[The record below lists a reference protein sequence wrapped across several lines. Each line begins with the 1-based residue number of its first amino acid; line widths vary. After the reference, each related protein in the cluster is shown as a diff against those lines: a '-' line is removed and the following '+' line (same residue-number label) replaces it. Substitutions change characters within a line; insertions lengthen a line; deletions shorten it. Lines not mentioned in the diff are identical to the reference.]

1 MTHESLKPRLV
12 VLQEGRPVK
21 TLEVVP
27 GQEWKLGRHPQ
38 CAVIIAHPSVSRF
51 HARIFCDAT
60 GVYLE
65 DLNTANGTFV
75 NDQRIQ
81 GTVTLRDGDVIRL
94 AQATNPNPIL
104 LKFEDPSARLLE
116 ALVEEEKP
124 PEVPAEAP
132 EAPAEASS
140 AAEEAADVEV
150 APSPLAPTGWRGLL
164 AVVRQ
169 PVVWVPVAIVLVGAI
184 AVGVFLVSRFR
195 VTQRPWQS
203 VRVEPLK
210 VRAGW
215 LLTLQGPDVQPI
227 QGLRV
232 WVHDQEA
239 TVQAA
244 ESGKLQMTVPDLGL
258 GERGTRVVELRVE
271 RKGLVLFRQSIQ
283 YEVVPQIRAV
293 RPTEVAVGQTVNIE
307 GTGFTGHLGDVKVRV
322 GNLDAPVVKA
332 TPGLIQFRVPV
343 LTRRGVV
350 DAPVEVRIGEWSERT
365 VSLKVRPRDL
375 PCYPLLFSATYVTA
389 NVWQVRSNLGC
400 LLYVEGPAP
409 AEDRPDAPPPPSVQ
423 QAIQA
428 LNLVFDKARS
438 DPSVHW
444 EVRESGG
451 TPVLVAVGS
460 SLGRPVEV
468 GAWTRAVQ
476 NHVRARLSAD
486 REPTLL
492 PYWDAVVLNDMI
504 DLFSKAQAP
513 SRLPSDSSLRA
524 ILQRLYDQNLAVGGR
539 GCPGLDDVQTLTPAD
554 REALENACLAMPRN
568 YGSVAGRWTGEMENV
583 FYLTLRDATVAL
595 QMDLQQKGSVL
606 SGTATV
612 ETRSP
617 KMRWTLPAVSVRGRL
632 DLSRSVLELVL
643 PLNRPFGTVTLQAT
657 FQGDTLAGSFSTSEG
672 KQGNFRLRRAATV
685 PPPE

>member
-1 MTHESLKPRLV
+1 M
-12 VLQEGRPVK
+12 K

-94 AQATNPNPIL
+94 AQATNPDPIF

-116 ALVEEEKP
+116 ALVEGEKP
-124 PEVPAEAP
+124 S
-132 EAPAEASS
+132 EAPAEAS
-140 AAEEAADVEV
+140 AVVEEAADVEV
-150 APSPLAPTGWRGLL
+150 APVPSAPMGWKGLL
-164 AVVRQ
+164 AMVRQ
-169 PVVWVPVAIVLVGAI
+169 PVVWIPIAIVLVGAI
-184 AVGVFLVSRFR
+184 AVGVFLVSRFQT
-195 VTQRPWQS
+195 TQRPWQS
-203 VRVEPLK
+203 VRVEPLR

-215 LLTLQGPDVQPI
+215 LLTLQGPDVRPLPA
-227 QGLRV
+227 LRV

-239 TVQAA
+239 TIQAA
-244 ESGKLQMTVPDLGL
+244 ESGKLQVAVPDLGL

-283 YEVVPQIRAV
+283 YEIVPQIRAV
-293 RPTEVAVGQTVNIE
+293 QPTEVAVGQTVYIE
-307 GTGFTGHLGDVKVRV
+307 GTGFTSHPGDVKVRV
-322 GNLDAPVVKA
+322 GNLEAPVVKA

-343 LTRRGVV
+343 LTRQGVV
-350 DAPVEVRIGEWSERT
+350 DAPVEVRIGDWSERT

-400 LLYVEGPAP
+400 LFYVEGPAP
-409 AEDRPDAPPPPSVQ
+409 ADDRPDAPLPPSVQ
-423 QAIQA
+423 QVIQV
-428 LNLVFDKARS
+428 LSLVFDKARN
-438 DPSVHW
+438 DPSVRW
-444 EVRESGG
+444 EVQESGR

-460 SLGRPVEV
+460 SLGRPIQV
-468 GAWTRAVQ
+468 GSWTQAVQ
-476 NHVRARLSAD
+476 NHVQARLSAD
-486 REPTLL
+486 RQGTPL
-492 PYWDAVVLNDMI
+492 PYWNAVVLNDLL
-504 DLFSKAQAP
+504 DLFSRAQAP
-513 SRLPSDSSLRA
+513 SRLPPDSNLRA
-524 ILQRLYDQNLAVGGR
+524 ILQRLRDQNLAVGGR
-539 GCPGLDDVQTLTPAD
+539 GCPSLDDIQTLTPAD
-554 REALENACLAMPRN
+554 REALENACLALPPY
-568 YGSVAGRWTGEMENV
+568 YGSVAGRWTGELENV

-617 KMRWTLPAVSVRGRL
+617 KMRWTLPAVPVRGRL

-643 PLNRPFGTVTLQAT
+643 TLKRPFGTMTLQAT
-657 FQGDTLAGSFSTSEG
+657 LQGDTLAGSFSTSEG
-672 KQGNFRLRRAATV
+672 KQGNFRLQRSVSA
-685 PPPE
+685 PPP